1 MNPSPPAGY
10 DVVVVGGGPAGSAA
24 ATLVA
29 KRGHRVL
36 LLEKHQ
42 FPRYQIGESL
52 LPSTVHGVCRML
64 GVYDEVMAAGFT
76 LKRGGTFRWGKNP
89 RPWQFS
95 FAFSPRLADP
105 TSFAYQVER
114 STFDA
119 ILLDGA
125 RRAGV
130 EVRERFQVNAVIS
143 DKARVRGV
151 RGLDSDGRTHEFL
164 AEHVVDAS
172 GNTSRIHNAVGGKRV
187 HSDFF
192 RNLAVFGYFAGGG
205 RMPEPNAGNIF
216 CAAVEEGWLWYIP
229 LRDDLTSVGAVIN
242 PDNVKAVQQD
252 AEGTWRRM
260 IDSSPELKPLLCGVP
275 RAVQAPYDQLRVR
288 KDYSYWKARFWT
300 PGMSLVGDAACF
312 VDPVLS
318 SGVHLATYSAVLAA
332 RAINSA
338 LAGELTEE
346 RAFAEF
352 DSRYRREY
360 GLFYEFLASFYDM
373 HQDERSY
380 FWKAKKITNVDAGE
394 LESFVDLVGGLVS
407 GDKALAAAASDM
419 AAAVDRLPD
428 SDDRRNPLFE
438 SATIR
443 SVFQQGSVLKD
454 TALFGPA
461 PEDTTPAVPG
471 GLALSADGLSWTSN
485 VGSGPVRT

>member
-1 MNPSPPAGY
+1 
-10 DVVVVGGGPAGSAA
+10 
-24 ATLVA
+24 
-29 KRGHRVL
+29 
-36 LLEKHQ
+36 
-42 FPRYQIGESL
+42 
-52 LPSTVHGVCRML
+52 
-64 GVYDEVMAAGFT
+64 
-76 LKRGGTFRWGKNP
+76 
-89 RPWQFS
+89 
-95 FAFSPRLADP
+95 
-105 TSFAYQVER
+105 
-114 STFDA
+114 
-119 ILLDGA
+119 
-125 RRAGV
+125 
-130 EVRERFQVNAVIS
+130 
-143 DKARVRGV
+143 
-151 RGLDSDGRTHEFL
+151 
-164 AEHVVDAS
+164 
-172 GNTSRIHNAVGGKRV
+172 
-187 HSDFF
+187 
-192 RNLAVFGYFAGGG
+192 VFGYFAGGG

-260 IDSSPELKPLLCGVP
+260 IDSSPELKPLLSGVP
-275 RAVQAPYDQLRVR
+275 RAVRAPYDQLRVR
-288 KDYSYWKARFWT
+288 KDYSYWKPRFWT

-352 DSRYRREY
+352 ESRYRREY

-380 FWKAKKITNVDAGE
+380 FWNAKKITNVDAGE

-428 SDDRRNPLFE
+428 NDDRRNPLFE

-461 PEDTTPAVPG
+461 PEDTAPAVPG
-471 GLALSADGLSWTSN
+471 GLTLSADGLSWTSN
-485 VGSGPVRT
+485 VGSEPIRT